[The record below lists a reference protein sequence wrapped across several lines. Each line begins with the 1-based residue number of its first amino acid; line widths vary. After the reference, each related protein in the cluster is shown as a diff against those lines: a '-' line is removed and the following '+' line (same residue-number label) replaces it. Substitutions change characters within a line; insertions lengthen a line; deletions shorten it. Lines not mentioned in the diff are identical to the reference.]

1 MDGRADGRRG
11 GRPDDRTDER
21 KDNKWHPQS
30 VSGSS
35 APKSVAR
42 DPLARYPSAHN
53 PWTRNPWATNHIPN
67 QKHKNHMY
75 TMFPSS
81 DSKFDN
87 STTDRTLSP
96 SCEQPQDRRWAQ
108 RYREAV
114 AGNRETMLFIT
125 EQNTNRNTSIRC
137 YNSAHVQITRS
148 QNVSYGVSAC
158 CARCCWW
165 NSRLCCTLGSF
176 CRLAFALTLE
186 DLPPRPFVL
195 GHRQG
200 CLLSHEAHP
209 VVP

>member
-1 MDGRADGRRG
+1 MDGRTDGRRD
-11 GRPDDRTDER
+11 GRQDDQTDER
-21 KDNKWHPQS
+21 KDNPWLPINEWFFSSQIRGPRSVGPQS
-30 VSGSS
+30 VG
-35 APKSVAR
+35 PQSV
-42 DPLARYPSAHN
+42 DP
-53 PWTRNPWATNHIPN
+53 TNHIPN
-67 QKHKNHMY
+67 QSHKNHMY

-137 YNSAHVQITRS
+137 YNSAHVQIARS